1 MGISRAASFHLSG
14 RHPRGTHLLSA
25 PFICLPGRD
34 FQPYPGHRGQAPGP
48 EKKERDPHPHP
59 SPEVTATGSPPPLSP
74 LSGSFPSEEGARRSS
89 LVAGSDA
96 AALSQAAPRRQRRRR
111 RCSLARPVAVTA
123 RRRLRRLRFPDRPG
137 ARQPPQ
143 LAGRSH
149 RFCSCRRRRRRHHG
163 ARGCSPAGGLGAL
176 SPLVAASCRRLC
188 RRHPPPPFSPPFWAA
203 GKEPRAREPE
213 REAGPGF

>member
-1 MGISRAASFHLSG
+1 M
-14 RHPRGTHLLSA
+14 PQPPKPA
-25 PFICLPGRD
+25 PE
-34 FQPYPGHRGQAPGP
+34 P
-48 EKKERDPHPHP
+48 EKERDHHHPLP
-59 SPEVTATGSPPPLSP
+59 RSYSDGPRAGSPRPLSP
-74 LSGSFPSEEGARRSS
+74 LSGFFPSEEGARGSS

-149 RFCSCRRRRRRHHG
+149 RFCSCRRRRHHG

-176 SPLVAASCRRLC
+176 SPSSPPPVAGCVAAVATRR
-188 RRHPPPPFSPPFWAA
+188 RRRPSLRRFGPPVRSPEQGSRSAR
-203 GKEPRAREPE
+203 RARGFEGRAPLCPPVGPWV
-213 REAGPGF
+213 AGGVTRVGSECGKRVR